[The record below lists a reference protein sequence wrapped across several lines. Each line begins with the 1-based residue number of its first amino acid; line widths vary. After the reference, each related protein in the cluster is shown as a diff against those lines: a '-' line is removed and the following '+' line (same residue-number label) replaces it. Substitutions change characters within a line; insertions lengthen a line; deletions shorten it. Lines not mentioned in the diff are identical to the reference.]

1 VLLLLLTAAPTL
13 LWKLSSPSEAAFI
26 DQAWFDLVA
35 RGFLLHLFYLVAP
48 YAHVLAAALAALST
62 LLMYGISRWR
72 RIVSN
77 HLVVI
82 DHFFLA
88 VCLVLIVQLVT
99 SLFIPITLVIQL
111 QIIRAGLFASLFGYL
126 YFIAYLYHK
135 LQTRP
140 AERSQTLWQLGLTVA
155 TPFAFL
161 PLIVDILQRLLKRLL
176 HPRVL
181 HGFIA
186 ALLVFFA
193 VSISPMVTRMHLW
206 DPSLNPWGL
215 QDAWYDAQMW
225 ARQNTPKDAL
235 FITPPEKWGIYDSDW
250 RVFSERGTIA
260 EHADLLMVALVP
272 DYTATWSERFERV
285 APGAIAQFN
294 GNYFENARQVKNA
307 YYTLSEEAIRQIAI
321 DYGASYLVLEKPQQ
335 RDFSIAYENEE
346 YVIYLLEIP

>member
-1 VLLLLLTAAPTL
+1 
-13 LWKLSSPSEAAFI
+13 
-26 DQAWFDLVA
+26 
-35 RGFLLHLFYLVAP
+35 
-48 YAHVLAAALAALST
+48 
-62 LLMYGISRWR
+62 
-72 RIVSN
+72 
-77 HLVVI
+77 
-82 DHFFLA
+82 
-88 VCLVLIVQLVT
+88 
-99 SLFIPITLVIQL
+99 
-111 QIIRAGLFASLFGYL
+111 
-126 YFIAYLYHK
+126 
-135 LQTRP
+135 
-140 AERSQTLWQLGLTVA
+140 
-155 TPFAFL
+155 
-161 PLIVDILQRLLKRLL
+161 
-176 HPRVL
+176 
-181 HGFIA
+181 
-186 ALLVFFA
+186 
-193 VSISPMVTRMHLW
+193 MVTRMHLW

-235 FITPPEKWGIYDSDW
+235 FITPPEKWGIYDADW

-346 YVIYLLEIP
+346 YVIYRLEIP